1 MNENNSEREKVV
13 YGSGLVLPTIIK
25 NAQES
30 PAMIVFIPSAMR
42 IPAGKGED
50 AFRRK

>member
-13 YGSGLVLPTIIK
+13 YGSGFVLPTIIK
-25 NAQES
+25 CLQQEL
-30 PAMIVFIPSAMR
+30 AMSVFIPSAMR